1 MDRSKQLTNGGEA
14 TERRRRRPD
23 TRRLLATL
31 LVAVVASVGVPA
43 APAAAQ
49 DNSAVAVNT
58 KDGTSVIDFSFSLA
72 RVMGSVVDNQ
82 NAAVAF
88 SSCQSCRAVAV
99 AIQIVLVMGDPEV
112 VTPENYAI
120 AVNQLCSLCESMA
133 LAYQIVI
140 GVDGPVRLTPEGLRA
155 LAQIRLAL
163 AKLERD
169 AKDLTLEEIR
179 VAVEDIVAQL
189 KEVLSTQLVPA
200 GTEDAGEDE
209 VPVEDDDDEADPTP
223 TPDEQPTPPEE
234 EEATPAPTPTPEP
247 TS

>member
-1 MDRSKQLTNGGEA
+1 MTR
-14 TERRRRRPD
+14 

-43 APAAAQ
+43 APAFAQ

-88 SSCQSCRAVAV
+88 SSCESCRAVAV
-99 AIQIVLVMGDPEV
+99 AIQVVLVMGDPEV

-140 GVDGPVRLTPEGLRA
+140 GVDGPVRLTPDGLRA
-155 LAQIRLAL
+155 LAQIRRAL
-163 AKLERD
+163 AKLERS
-169 AKDLTLEEIR
+169 AEDLTLEEIR
-179 VAVEDIVAQL
+179 LAVEDIVGQL
-189 KEVLSTQLVPA
+189 KEVLSTELVAA
-200 GTEDAGEDE
+200 GKEDAGEPDE
-209 VPVEDDDDEADPTP
+209 EEETVDHDDHEEPEPTA
-223 TPDEQPTPPEE
+223 TPDEGPTPAEE